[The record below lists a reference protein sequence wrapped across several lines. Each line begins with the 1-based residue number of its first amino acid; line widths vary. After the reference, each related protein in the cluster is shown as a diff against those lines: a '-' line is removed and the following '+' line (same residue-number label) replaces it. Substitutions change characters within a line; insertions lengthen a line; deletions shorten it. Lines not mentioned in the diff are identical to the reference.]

1 MAEKILFNGL
11 NASGGPQSVY
21 AGITD
26 EAQHVT
32 ITSDY
37 RGSFREDAHLN
48 LTYTLTTTTA
58 VDTSDVSG
66 FVWGSVTISGLTLSD
81 TVSITELPD
90 GTTVGGALLVRDPA
104 TLATNLGL
112 KTATAL
118 ANGTYYFSNCA
129 RKLRIAKTAD
139 AGVDASVVFAF
150 KAVGGPL

>member
-1 MAEKILFNGL
+1 MSRLEIIDSATGNPSQATATDKVL
-11 NASGGPQSVY
+11 NVR
-21 AGITD
+21 ID
-26 EAQHVT
+26 
-32 ITSDY
+32 SDY

-48 LTYTLTTTTA
+48 LTYTLTTTTS
-58 VDTSDVSG
+58 VDTSEISG

-104 TLATNLGL
+104 ALATNLGL

-129 RKLRIAKTAD
+129 RKLRLTKTAD
-139 AGVDASVVFAF
+139 AGADASVVFAL